1 MNIIISAFLG
11 CLVGVGGTYWALAGS
26 PTNLVEF
33 VMLIILCIAGVYL
46 ITKKNNF
53 AGYVCE
59 TCGAEYNQCEHKTL
73 EEYTLVKKV

>member
-1 MNIIISAFLG
+1 MNVISSAILG
-11 CLVGVGGTYWALAGS
+11 CLVGVGGTYLALVGS

-33 VMLIILCIAGVYL
+33 VMLIVLCIAGVYL
-46 ITKKNNF
+46 ITKKNKF

-73 EEYTLVKKV
+73 EDYTLVKKM

>member
-46 ITKKNNF
+46 ITKKNKF